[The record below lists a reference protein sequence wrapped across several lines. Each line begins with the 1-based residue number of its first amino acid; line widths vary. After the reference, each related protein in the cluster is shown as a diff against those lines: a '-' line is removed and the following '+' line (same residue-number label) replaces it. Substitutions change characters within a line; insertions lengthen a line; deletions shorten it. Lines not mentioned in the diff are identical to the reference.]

1 MTYHTSREGLK
12 KLIERPWDKPSFL
25 QENESLI
32 REKVESPSEILQ
44 ADQVIGRGRQG
55 EVFIPRPAALV
66 YSASWADYDATTWQ
80 KGEFYKDADGMV
92 HVEGLVEKTT
102 AALKAA
108 DDVIATLPVGYRPP
122 RRIIFSVVSSTAN
135 ALSNARVDVRANGN
149 ITWQYGD
156 EATSAIVDN
165 FTSLNFVFRP
175 TTR

>member
-12 KLIERPWDKPSFL
+12 KLINRPWDKPSFL
-25 QENESLI
+25 HDKEALI

-44 ADQVIGRGRQG
+44 TDQVIGRGRQG
-55 EVFIPRPAALV
+55 EIFIPRPAALV
-66 YSASWADYDATTWQ
+66 YSASWADYDASLFQ

-102 AALKAA
+102 AALKASN
-108 DDVIATLPVGYRPP
+108 DIIATLPVGYRPA
-122 RRIIFSVVSSTAN
+122 RRILQSVISSTG
-135 ALSNARVDVRANGN
+135 SMPSHARVDVRTDGT
-149 ITWQYGD
+149 ITWQGGD
-156 EATSAIVDN
+156 EATSASVDN

>member
-25 QENESLI
+25 QKKDGLI
-32 REKVESPSEILQ
+32 KEKIESPSEILQ
-44 ADQVIGRGRQG
+44 ADQLIGRGRQG
-55 EVFIPRPAALV
+55 EIFTPRPIALV
-66 YSASWADYDATTWQ
+66 YSSSWADYDATTWQ

-102 AALKAA
+102 AALKTAN
-108 DDVIATLPVGYRPP
+108 DVIATLPVGYRPA
-122 RRIIFSVVSSTAN
+122 RRILFSVPSTTGSYA
-135 ALSNARVDVRANGN
+135 SFARVDVRTDVT
-149 ITWQYGD
+149 ITWQSGV
-156 EATSAIVDN
+156 EATSASVDN

>member
-12 KLIERPWDKPSFL
+12 KLINRPWDKPSLL

-55 EVFIPRPAALV
+55 EIFIPRPAALV

-92 HVEGLVEKTT
+92 HVEGLVEKTSGAAKT
-102 AALKAA
+102 A
-108 DDVIATLPVGYRPP
+108 DNVIATLPVGYRPP
-122 RRIIFSVVSSTAN
+122 RRIINSVVSSTAN
-135 ALSNARVDVRANGN
+135 STSNARVDIRTDGT

-156 EATSAIVDN
+156 EVSAGVDN